1 MAQLS
6 IARMHQ
12 LSAGADEPVSGDVTY
27 RLGGQFWPSRCFA
40 ELRGD
45 GSIFHGI
52 MIIQY
57 NSVEFS

>member
-12 LSAGADEPVSGDVTY
+12 LSAGVDEPVSGDVTY
-27 RLGGQFWPSRCFA
+27 RLGGQFWPARCFA

-45 GSIFHGI
+45 GSIFPFK
-52 MIIQY
+52 Q
-57 NSVEFS
+57 S